1 MFMMPEMK
9 VYLASSATDMRKSYD
24 GLARLIKDEIGK
36 DVFKGELFVFM
47 SKRKDRVKMLYWDR
61 NGFCLWS
68 KRLEKGVF
76 RQPLLQ
82 GKVAVLQMQELHFL
96 LERIDLTHRNRLK
109 TF

>member
-61 NGFCLWS
+61 NGS
-68 KRLEKGVF
+68 KGLRKG
-76 RQPLLQ
+76 
-82 GKVAVLQMQELHFL
+82 FL
-96 LERIDLTHRNRLK
+96 GSRCFKARWLFYRCKSFI
-109 TF
+109 FY